1 MEQGKVCYL
10 DIVDQV
16 EKERAKLR
24 AIRDIFVNA
33 DQWNGLFWI
42 LDDCIR
48 NLEIPHAP
56 GDVLLPWGSG
66 GEFSRQAERLPS
78 KATRP

>member
-24 AIRDIFVNA
+24 AIQGYFHECRPVERA
-33 DQWNGLFWI
+33 V
-42 LDDCIR
+42 LD
-48 NLEIPHAP
+48 P
-56 GDVLLPWGSG
+56 G
-66 GEFSRQAERLPS
+66 
-78 KATRP
+78 

>member
-16 EKERAKLR
+16 EKERSKLR

-48 NLEIPHAP
+48 NLEIPQAP
-56 GDVLLPWGSG
+56 ADIVFPAGPGAASP
-66 GEFSRQAERLPS
+66 R
-78 KATRP
+78 